1 MWNNRAPFAL
11 HEDGRAGRRGGSKIR
26 TQPLRILAPGATLAR
41 IEPALPAV
49 PLNSHKAVT
58 QLLQSVP
65 AITRS
70 AFPMIR
76 LMKSAALAVAVSLSA
91 TSAFAAENVRL
102 TGSGASFPAPIYLTW
117 FKDFSKKTDG
127 VTVDYQSKGS
137 GAGVQDFLNKTVDFA
152 ASDSAMSE
160 ADIAKVSEGVQLLPM
175 TAGEIVL
182 AYNLPGNP
190 KGLKLPR
197 EVYSNIFLGKITQWN
212 DPKIAAANP
221 ELKLPAMPITVVV
234 RADSSGTNAVF
245 TKHLSAINP
254 DFKAALGEGN
264 TVNWPATDKFIKSPK
279 NDGVTATVRQTPGA
293 IGYIEYGFAKLA
305 KVDFAQLQNKAGHY
319 VVPNAESGAEA
330 LAAVQMPENLVATLP
345 DPEGAKSYPITSY
358 TWMIFRKDN
367 GNPAKAK
374 AMRDMVEYSLT
385 EGQKVAD
392 SMGYI
397 PLPPSVV
404 EQVRKASQSIQ

>member
-1 MWNNRAPFAL
+1 
-11 HEDGRAGRRGGSKIR
+11 
-26 TQPLRILAPGATLAR
+26 
-41 IEPALPAV
+41 
-49 PLNSHKAVT
+49 
-58 QLLQSVP
+58 
-65 AITRS
+65 
-70 AFPMIR
+70 MIR
-76 LMKSAALAVAVSLSA
+76 LMKSAALAVAVSLCA
-91 TSAFAAENVRL
+91 TSASIAAENIRL

-117 FKDFSKKTDG
+117 FKDFSKKSDG

-137 GAGVQDFLNKTVDFA
+137 GAGVQDFLNRTVDFA

-160 ADIAKVSEGVQLLPM
+160 ADMAKVGEGVQLLPM

-197 EVYSNIFLGKITQWN
+197 EVYSNIFLGTITRWN
-212 DPKIAAANP
+212 DPQIAAANP
-221 ELKLPAMPITVVV
+221 ELKLPDTPITVVV
-234 RADSSGTNAVF
+234 RADSSGTTAVF
-245 TKHLSAINP
+245 TKHLSAINA
-254 DFKAALGEGN
+254 DFKQKLGEGN

-305 KVDFAQLQNKAGHY
+305 KVDFAQLQNKAGQY

-330 LAAVQMPENLVATLP
+330 LAAVNMPENLVAWLP

-385 EGQKVAD
+385 EGQKIAD

-404 EQVRKASQSIQ
+404 EQVRKASANIK

>member
-1 MWNNRAPFAL
+1 
-11 HEDGRAGRRGGSKIR
+11 
-26 TQPLRILAPGATLAR
+26 
-41 IEPALPAV
+41 
-49 PLNSHKAVT
+49 
-58 QLLQSVP
+58 
-65 AITRS
+65 
-70 AFPMIR
+70 MIR
-76 LMKSAALAVAVSLSA
+76 LMKSAALAVSVSLCASG
-91 TSAFAAENVRL
+91 AFASENVRL

-117 FKDFSKKTDG
+117 FKDFSKNTDG

-152 ASDSAMSE
+152 ASDSAMKDE
-160 ADIAKVSEGVQLLPM
+160 DIAKVGEGVQLLPM

-197 EVYSNIFLGKITQWN
+197 DVYSNIFLGKITHWN
-212 DPKIAAANP
+212 DPQIVAANP
-221 ELKLPAMPITVVV
+221 DLKLPDTPITVVV
-234 RADSSGTNAVF
+234 RADSSGTTAVF
-245 TKHLSAINP
+245 TKHLSTINP
-254 DFKAALGEGN
+254 AFKSAMGEGN
-264 TVNWPATDKFIKSPK
+264 TVNWPASDKFIKSPK

-305 KVDFAQLQNKAGHY
+305 KVDFAELQNKAGQY

-330 LAAVQMPENLVATLP
+330 LAAVKMPENLVAWLP
-345 DPEGAKSYPITSY
+345 DPDGAKSYPITTY

-374 AMRDMVEYSLT
+374 AMREMVEYSLT
-385 EGQKVAD
+385 QGQKIAD

-404 EQVRKASQSIQ
+404 AEVRKAAQNIQ

>member
-1 MWNNRAPFAL
+1 
-11 HEDGRAGRRGGSKIR
+11 
-26 TQPLRILAPGATLAR
+26 
-41 IEPALPAV
+41 
-49 PLNSHKAVT
+49 
-58 QLLQSVP
+58 
-65 AITRS
+65 
-70 AFPMIR
+70 
-76 LMKSAALAVAVSLSA
+76 MKSAALAVAVSLCA
-91 TSAFAAENVRL
+91 TSASIAAENIRL

-117 FKDFSKKTDG
+117 FKDVSKKSDG

-137 GAGVQDFLNKTVDFA
+137 GAGVQDFLNRTVDFA

-160 ADIAKVSEGVQLLPM
+160 ADMAKVGEGVQLLPM

-197 EVYSNIFLGKITQWN
+197 EVYSNIFLGNITRWN
-212 DPKIAAANP
+212 DPQIAAANP
-221 ELKLPAMPITVVV
+221 ELKLPDTPITVVV
-234 RADSSGTNAVF
+234 RADSSGTTAVF
-245 TKHLSAINP
+245 TKHLSAINA
-254 DFKAALGEGN
+254 DFKQKLGEGN

-305 KVDFAQLQNKAGHY
+305 KVDFAQLQNKAGQY

-330 LAAVQMPENLVATLP
+330 LAAVNMPENLVAWLP
-345 DPEGAKSYPITSY
+345 DPDGAKSYPITSY

-385 EGQKVAD
+385 EGQKIAD

-404 EQVRKASQSIQ
+404 EQVRKASANIK

>member
-1 MWNNRAPFAL
+1 
-11 HEDGRAGRRGGSKIR
+11 
-26 TQPLRILAPGATLAR
+26 
-41 IEPALPAV
+41 
-49 PLNSHKAVT
+49 
-58 QLLQSVP
+58 
-65 AITRS
+65 
-70 AFPMIR
+70 MIR
-76 LMKSAALAVAVSLSA
+76 LMKSAALAVAVSLCA
-91 TSAFAAENVRL
+91 TGAAVAAENIRL

-152 ASDSAMSE
+152 ASDSGMSD
-160 ADIAKVSEGVQLLPM
+160 ADIAKVGEGVQLLPM

-197 EVYSNIFLGKITQWN
+197 DVYSNIFLGKITKWN
-212 DPKIAAANP
+212 DPKIVAANP
-221 ELKLPAMPITVVV
+221 ELKLPDLPITVVV
-234 RADSSGTNAVF
+234 RADSSGTNAVY
-245 TKHLSAINP
+245 TKHLSAINA
-254 DFKAALGEGN
+254 DFKKELGEGN

-305 KVDFAQLQNKAGHY
+305 KVDFAQLENKAGQY

-330 LAAVQMPENLVATLP
+330 LAAVKMPENLIATLP

-367 GNPAKAK
+367 GNPEKAK
-374 AMRDMVEYSLT
+374 AMREMVEYGLT
-385 EGQKVAD
+385 EGQKIAD

-404 EQVRKASQSIQ
+404 DQVRKASANIQ